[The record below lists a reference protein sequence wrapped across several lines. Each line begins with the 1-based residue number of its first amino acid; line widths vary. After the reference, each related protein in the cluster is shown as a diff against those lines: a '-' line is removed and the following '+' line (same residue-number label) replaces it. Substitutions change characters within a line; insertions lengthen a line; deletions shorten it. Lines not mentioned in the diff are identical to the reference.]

1 MNTKERA
8 ILVAEKVHAGQ
19 SYDIYPYIYHIKE
32 VVEIAE
38 KLGYDESIVVAC
50 FLHDALEDG
59 NLSYNE
65 PQVPKSFQSKV
76 AGNT

>member
-32 VVEIAE
+32 VVEINNSE
-38 KLGYDESIVVAC
+38 YD
-50 FLHDALEDG
+50 
-59 NLSYNE
+59 NLVN
-65 PQVPKSFQSKV
+65 
-76 AGNT
+76 